1 MVFGVFDRLHSG
13 HRAFLRQ
20 AKKHGKK
27 LMVVI
32 AHDSSV
38 LKLKKKRPWQSERQ
52 RMVAIRKIRG
62 VSKAILGDQ
71 KQSSYSVIKKY
82 KPDIIYLGYDQTWLA
97 KDLRAHMRRGK
108 ILHIRLVKAKAYKPK
123 KYHTSLLQ

>member
-1 MVFGVFDRLHSG
+1 MKKNVKVMVFGVFDRLHSG

-52 RMVAIRKIRG
+52 RMVAIRKS
-62 VSKAILGDQ
+62 VEFQ
-71 KQSSYSVIKKY
+71 KPFSATKNRV
-82 KPDIIYLGYDQTWLA
+82 L
-97 KDLRAHMRRGK
+97 
-108 ILHIRLVKAKAYKPK
+108 IRLSKNINPISFILATTKHGLQKIYA
-123 KYHTSLLQ
+123 HTCGEEKFCIYGL